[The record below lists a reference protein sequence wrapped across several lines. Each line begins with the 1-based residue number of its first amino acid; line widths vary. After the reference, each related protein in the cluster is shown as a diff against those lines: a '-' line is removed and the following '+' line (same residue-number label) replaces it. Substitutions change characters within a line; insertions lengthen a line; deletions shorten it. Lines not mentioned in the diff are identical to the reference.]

1 MLGVQ
6 RVLISWVGDND
17 MRAALGESAA
27 NGPGPIATLFRER
40 SFDRLV
46 LLSSRANP
54 AWVDPFF
61 EWLRA
66 HTTAP
71 IDARHHHL
79 RDPTDHAAIYEFV
92 EPILGE
98 LSATGDKLTVH
109 LSPGTPAM
117 HAVWLLLCKTRFAA
131 ELVQTSR
138 EQGVKQAN
146 VPFDIYAELSERLG
160 REALA
165 RPPETAAFADIR
177 HRSRPMAEVIE
188 MAARVAAWPVDVL
201 IEGESGTGKELFA
214 RAIHAASPRAN
225 GPFIT
230 VNCGAI
236 PENLVES
243 ELFGHVKGAFTGAT
257 ATRKG
262 RFIEASGGTLFL
274 DELGELPPE
283 AQVKLLRAVEYRELT
298 PVGGST
304 AQKADVRIVAATH
317 RKLFDEIA
325 AGRFRE
331 DLYYRLSNAI
341 LPLPSLRER
350 PEDVSLLLDHGLQAA
365 NELGATIPGYEEKK
379 LSPSARKLLQQH
391 PWPGNVRELLGTV
404 RRAAIWSRS
413 QVIGIDDARNALSN
427 RSDQAEAAVLH
438 RPLTAGFRL
447 REVLG
452 DVARHYIIRALAES
466 GGVKKEAA
474 ELLGFSNYQTL
485 SNWMAKYGID
495 T

>member
-1 MLGVQ
+1 VQ
-6 RVLISWVGDND
+6 RVLVTWVGDND
-17 MRAALGESAA
+17 MRAARGESEADS
-27 NGPGPIATLFRER
+27 PGPIAALVRER

-46 LLSSRANP
+46 LLSNRADP
-54 AWVDPFF
+54 VWVTPFI
-61 EWLRA
+61 EWLRGR
-66 HTTAP
+66 TEAP
-71 IDARHHHL
+71 TDARHRHL
-79 RDPTDHAAIYEFV
+79 PDPTDHAAIYEFV
-92 EPILGE
+92 EPILSE
-98 LSATGDKLTVH
+98 LSATGAKLTVH

-117 HAVWLLLCKTRFAA
+117 HAIWLLLCKTRFAA
-131 ELVQTSR
+131 ELVQSSR
-138 EQGVKQAN
+138 EQGVKPAN

-160 REALA
+160 REALG

-177 HRSRPMAEVIE
+177 HRSRAMAEVIE

-236 PENLVES
+236 PANLVES

-262 RFIEASGGTLFL
+262 RFAQASGGTLFL
-274 DELGELPPE
+274 DELGELPRD
-283 AQVKLLRAVEYRELT
+283 AQVKLLRAVEYREIT
-298 PVGGST
+298 PVGGNA
-304 AQKADVRIVAATH
+304 AQKADVRIVAATN
-317 RKLFDEIA
+317 RKLLDEVA
-325 AGRFRE
+325 AGNFRE

-350 PEDVSLLLDHGLQAA
+350 HEDVSLLLDYALQAA

-404 RRAAIWSRS
+404 RRAAIWSPS
-413 QVIGIDDARNALSN
+413 PAIGVDDARKALSN
-427 RSDQAEAAVLH
+427 RSGHSEGAILN

-447 REVLG
+447 RDILG
-452 DVARHYIIRALAES
+452 DVARHYITRALAES

-474 ELLGFSNYQTL
+474 ELLGFGNYQTL
-485 SNWMAKYGID
+485 SNWMTKYGIE